1 MLHNPTRQGLLALRM
16 SGMAQAYDDQLN
28 NPVTHSLSFDD
39 RLGLLVDAEIAQ
51 REGRRIE
58 KLLKTAKLK
67 AANACP
73 EDIDFS
79 SRRGIDK
86 PQILDLLTCQ
96 WIQRGQH
103 VVITGPTGTGKT
115 WLGCALG
122 REAARKGFSV
132 LYVRLPRLLEEM
144 EIAHADG
151 SVLAMRTRLAKAQL
165 LILDDWGVS
174 PITDRGRQ
182 DLLEVIDDRVPG
194 KSVLITSQ
202 LPTKNWHD
210 YLGEPTIADA
220 ILDRVLHN
228 KHMVELKGDSMR
240 RQIANTPG

>member
-1 MLHNPTRQGLLALRM
+1 MLISQTIQALVTLRLP
-16 SGMAQAYDDQLN
+16 GMADAYQDQLN
-28 NPVTHSLSFDD
+28 NSSIQAMGFDD
-39 RLGLLVDAEIAQ
+39 RLGLMVDAELNQ
-51 REGRRIE
+51 RESRRINRM
-58 KLLKTAKLK
+58 LKTAKLK
-67 AANACP
+67 VPSASS
-73 EDIDFS
+73 EDIEFS
-79 SRRGIDK
+79 ARRGIDK
-86 PQILDLLTCQ
+86 RQVMDLLTCQ

-122 REAARKGFSV
+122 REATRKGHTV
-132 LYVRLPRLLEEM
+132 AYHRLPRLLEEM
-144 EIAHADG
+144 DVAHADG
-151 SVLAMRTRLAKAQL
+151 SLPALRTRLAKARL

-202 LPTKNWHD
+202 LPVKAWHD

-220 ILDRVLHN
+220 ILDRILHN
-228 KHMVELKGDSMR
+228 KHSIDLKGDSMR
-240 RQIANTPG
+240 KKTALEK